1 MITAQDIRE
10 KCFEKARIGGYA
22 MDEVDDFLDE
32 LANDAAASQKEIATL
47 NAKMKYL
54 ADKIREY
61 QGSEE
66 AMNMALVSAQKLA
79 KSIETDAQAKADALI
94 AAAQKEADEL
104 VAAAK
109 AEADRI
115 CGGIEAS
122 RKGEELRY
130 QKAQAAAAEYIQ
142 KVRMLLD
149 REQSFLTSL
158 AEADLSG
165 AIVTPAPSAKK
176 AIAAPA
182 EEVEAEPVEESAEE
196 EVLPAV
202 EEPEAETEAAPEEE
216 ETSPLYPEA
225 AEEEQD
231 YFKAFENAV
240 YQTPESA
247 DADAPEIKF

>member
-79 KSIETDAQAKADALI
+79 KNIEEDARAKAEALV
-94 AAAQKEADEL
+94 ASAQKEADDIL
-104 VAAAK
+104 AAAK
-109 AEADRI
+109 AESDRTI
-115 CGGIEAS
+115 GAIEAN
-122 RKGEELRY
+122 RKAEELRY
-130 QKAQAAAAEYIQ
+130 EKARAAAAEYIQ

-149 REQSFLTSL
+149 HEQTFLTTL
-158 AEADLSG
+158 AEADLTG
-165 AIVTPAPSAKK
+165 AVVTPAPAEKK

-182 EEVEAEPVEESAEE
+182 EAAESETVEE
-196 EVLPAV
+196 EVLPAA
-202 EEPEAETEAAPEEE
+202 EPEAEPEAKPETEEE
-216 ETSPLYPEA
+216 SPLYPD
-225 AEEEQD
+225 AEDEQD
-231 YFKAFENAV
+231 YVKAFENAV
-240 YQTPESA
+240 YQKPEDS
-247 DADAPEIKF
+247 DTDAPEIKF

>member
-79 KSIETDAQAKADALI
+79 KNIEEDARTKAEALV
-94 AAAQKEADEL
+94 ASAQKEADDIL
-104 VAAAK
+104 AAAK
-109 AEADRI
+109 AESDRTI
-115 CGGIEAS
+115 GAIEAN
-122 RKGEELRY
+122 RKAEELRY
-130 QKAQAAAAEYIQ
+130 EKARAAAAEYIQ

-149 REQSFLTSL
+149 REQTFLTTL
-158 AEADLSG
+158 AEADLTG
-165 AIVTPAPSAKK
+165 AVVTPAPAEKK

-182 EEVEAEPVEESAEE
+182 EAAESETVEEK
-196 EVLPAV
+196 VLPAA
-202 EEPEAETEAAPEEE
+202 EPEAEPGAEPETEEE
-216 ETSPLYPEA
+216 SPLYPD
-225 AEEEQD
+225 AEDEQD
-231 YFKAFENAV
+231 YVKAFENAV
-240 YQTPESA
+240 YQKPEDS
-247 DADAPEIKF
+247 DTDAPEIKF

>member
-79 KSIETDAQAKADALI
+79 KNIEEDARAKAEALV
-94 AAAQKEADEL
+94 ASAQKEADDIL
-104 VAAAK
+104 AAAK
-109 AEADRI
+109 AESDRTI
-115 CGGIEAS
+115 GAIEAN
-122 RKGEELRY
+122 RKAEELRY
-130 QKAQAAAAEYIQ
+130 EKARAAAAEYIQ

-149 REQSFLTSL
+149 REQTFLTTL
-158 AEADLSG
+158 AEADLTG
-165 AIVTPAPSAKK
+165 AVVTPAPAEKK

-182 EEVEAEPVEESAEE
+182 EAAESEPVEE
-196 EVLPAV
+196 EVLPAA
-202 EEPEAETEAAPEEE
+202 EPEAEPEAKPETEEE
-216 ETSPLYPEA
+216 SPLYPD
-225 AEEEQD
+225 AEDEQD
-231 YFKAFENAV
+231 YVKAFENAV
-240 YQTPESA
+240 YQKPEDS
-247 DADAPEIKF
+247 DTDAPEIKF

>member
-79 KSIETDAQAKADALI
+79 KNVEEDARAKAEALV
-94 AAAQKEADEL
+94 ASAQKEADDIL
-104 VAAAK
+104 AAAK
-109 AEADRI
+109 AESDRTI
-115 CGGIEAS
+115 GAIEAN
-122 RKGEELRY
+122 RKAEELRY
-130 QKAQAAAAEYIQ
+130 EKARAAAAEYIQ

-149 REQSFLTSL
+149 REQTFLTTL
-158 AEADLSG
+158 AEADLTG
-165 AIVTPAPSAKK
+165 AVVTPAPAEKK

-182 EEVEAEPVEESAEE
+182 EAAESETVEEKVLPAAEPEAGPEAEPETEE
-196 EVLPAV
+196 E
-202 EEPEAETEAAPEEE
+202 
-216 ETSPLYPEA
+216 SPLYPD
-225 AEEEQD
+225 AEDEQD
-231 YFKAFENAV
+231 YVKAFENAV
-240 YQTPESA
+240 YQKPEDS
-247 DADAPEIKF
+247 DTDAPEIKF

>member
-79 KSIETDAQAKADALI
+79 KNIEEDARAKAEALV
-94 AAAQKEADEL
+94 ASAQKEADEI

-109 AEADRI
+109 AESDRTV
-115 CGGIEAS
+115 GEIES
-122 RKGEELRY
+122 KRKAEELRY
-130 QKAQAAAAEYIQ
+130 QKARAAAAEYIQ

-149 REQSFLTSL
+149 REQTFLATL
-158 AEADLSG
+158 ADADLTG
-165 AIVTPAPSAKK
+165 AVVTPAPAAKK
-176 AIAAPA
+176 AVAAPA
-182 EEVEAEPVEESAEE
+182 EEIETAPVEE
-196 EVLPAV
+196 EVLPAA
-202 EEPEAETEAAPEEE
+202 EEPEAEPEVEEE
-216 ETSPLYPEA
+216 ESPLYPDA
-225 AEEEQD
+225 AEDEQD
-231 YFKAFENAV
+231 YVKAFENAV
-240 YQTPESA
+240 YQTPDTA
-247 DADAPEIKF
+247 DEDAPKISF

>member
-79 KSIETDAQAKADALI
+79 KNIEEDARAKAEALV
-94 AAAQKEADEL
+94 ASAQKEADEI

-109 AEADRI
+109 AESDRTI
-115 CGGIEAS
+115 GAIEAN
-122 RKGEELRY
+122 RKAEELRY

-149 REQSFLTSL
+149 REQTFLTTL
-158 AEADLSG
+158 ADADLSG
-165 AIVTPAPSAKK
+165 AVVTPAPAAKK

-182 EEVEAEPVEESAEE
+182 EEAVEAEPEVETAEE
-196 EVLPAV
+196 EVLPA
-202 EEPEAETEAAPEEE
+202 EEPETEPEAEEE
-216 ETSPLYPEA
+216 SPLYPDA
-225 AEEEQD
+225 AEDEQD
-231 YFKAFENAV
+231 YVKAFENAV
-240 YQTPESA
+240 YQTPEVS
-247 DADAPEIKF
+247 DEDAPEIKF

>member
-79 KSIETDAQAKADALI
+79 KNVEEDARAKAEALV
-94 AAAQKEADEL
+94 ASAQKEADDIL
-104 VAAAK
+104 AAAK
-109 AEADRI
+109 AESDRTI
-115 CGGIEAS
+115 GAIEAN
-122 RKGEELRY
+122 RKAEELRY
-130 QKAQAAAAEYIQ
+130 EKARAAAAEYIQ

-149 REQSFLTSL
+149 HEQTFLTTL
-158 AEADLSG
+158 AEADLTG
-165 AIVTPAPSAKK
+165 AVVTPAPAEKK

-182 EEVEAEPVEESAEE
+182 EAAESETVEE
-196 EVLPAV
+196 EVLPAA
-202 EEPEAETEAAPEEE
+202 EPEAEPEAKPETEEE
-216 ETSPLYPEA
+216 SPLYPD
-225 AEEEQD
+225 AEDEQD
-231 YFKAFENAV
+231 YVKAFENAV
-240 YQTPESA
+240 YQKPEDS
-247 DADAPEIKF
+247 DTDAPEIKF

>member
-79 KSIETDAQAKADALI
+79 KNIEEDARAKAEALV
-94 AAAQKEADEL
+94 ASAQKEADDIL
-104 VAAAK
+104 AAAK
-109 AEADRI
+109 AESDRTI
-115 CGGIEAS
+115 GAIEAN
-122 RKGEELRY
+122 RKAEELRY
-130 QKAQAAAAEYIQ
+130 EKARAAAAEYIQ

-149 REQSFLTSL
+149 REQTFLTTL
-158 AEADLSG
+158 AEADLTG
-165 AIVTPAPSAKK
+165 AVVTPAPAEKK

-182 EEVEAEPVEESAEE
+182 EAAESEPVEE
-196 EVLPAV
+196 EVLPAA
-202 EEPEAETEAAPEEE
+202 EPEAEPEAAPETEE
-216 ETSPLYPEA
+216 ESPLYPD
-225 AEEEQD
+225 AEDEQD
-231 YFKAFENAV
+231 YVKAFENAV
-240 YQTPESA
+240 YQKPEDS
-247 DADAPEIKF
+247 DTDAPEIKF

>member
-79 KSIETDAQAKADALI
+79 KNIEEDARAKAEALV
-94 AAAQKEADEL
+94 ASAQKEADEIL
-104 VAAAK
+104 AAAK
-109 AEADRI
+109 AESDSTI
-115 CGGIEAS
+115 GEIETK
-122 RKGEELRY
+122 RKAEEQRY
-130 QKAQAAAAEYIQ
+130 QKAHAAAAEYIQ
-142 KVRMLLD
+142 KVRILLD
-149 REQSFLTSL
+149 REQTFLTTL
-158 AEADLSG
+158 ADADLTG
-165 AIVTPAPSAKK
+165 AVVTPAPAAKK

-182 EEVEAEPVEESAEE
+182 EEIEAEPVEE
-196 EVLPAV
+196 EVLPAA
-202 EEPEAETEAAPEEE
+202 EPEAEPETEPKAEEE
-216 ETSPLYPEA
+216 ESPLYPDA
-225 AEEEQD
+225 AEDEQD
-231 YFKAFENAV
+231 YVKAFENAV
-240 YQTPESA
+240 YQTPDAA
-247 DADAPEIKF
+247 DADAPKIKF

>member
-79 KSIETDAQAKADALI
+79 KNIEEDARAKAEALV
-94 AAAQKEADEL
+94 ASAQKEADEIL
-104 VAAAK
+104 AAAK
-109 AEADRI
+109 AESDRTI
-115 CGGIEAS
+115 GEIETK
-122 RKGEELRY
+122 RKAEELRY
-130 QKAQAAAAEYIQ
+130 QNAHAAAAEYIQ

-149 REQSFLTSL
+149 REQTFLTTLSD
-158 AEADLSG
+158 ADLTG
-165 AIVTPAPSAKK
+165 AVVTPAPAAKN

-182 EEVEAEPVEESAEE
+182 EEVEAEPVEE
-196 EVLPAV
+196 EVLPAA
-202 EEPEAETEAAPEEE
+202 EPEAEPKTEPEAEEE
-216 ETSPLYPEA
+216 ESPLYPDA
-225 AEEEQD
+225 AEDEQD
-231 YFKAFENAV
+231 YVKAFENAV
-240 YQTPESA
+240 YQKPEDA
-247 DADAPEIKF
+247 DADAPKIKF

>member
-79 KSIETDAQAKADALI
+79 KNIQEDARAKAEALV
-94 AAAQKEADEL
+94 ASAQKEADDIL
-104 VAAAK
+104 AAAK
-109 AEADRI
+109 AESDRTI
-115 CGGIEAS
+115 GAIEAN
-122 RKGEELRY
+122 RKAEELRY
-130 QKAQAAAAEYIQ
+130 EKARAAAAEYIQ

-149 REQSFLTSL
+149 REQTFLTTL
-158 AEADLSG
+158 AEADLTG
-165 AIVTPAPSAKK
+165 AVVTPAPAEKK

-182 EEVEAEPVEESAEE
+182 EAAESETVEE
-196 EVLPAV
+196 EVLPAAAP
-202 EEPEAETEAAPEEE
+202 EAEPEAEPETEEE
-216 ETSPLYPEA
+216 SPLYPD
-225 AEEEQD
+225 AEDEQD
-231 YFKAFENAV
+231 YVKAFENAV
-240 YQTPESA
+240 YQKPEDS
-247 DADAPEIKF
+247 DTDAPEIKF

>member
-79 KSIETDAQAKADALI
+79 KNIEEDARAKAEALV
-94 AAAQKEADEL
+94 ASAQKEADDIL
-104 VAAAK
+104 AAAK
-109 AEADRI
+109 AESDRTI
-115 CGGIEAS
+115 GAIEAN
-122 RKGEELRY
+122 RKAEELRY
-130 QKAQAAAAEYIQ
+130 EKARAAAAEYIQ

-149 REQSFLTSL
+149 REQTFLTTL
-158 AEADLSG
+158 TEADLTG
-165 AIVTPAPSAKK
+165 AVVTPAPAEKK

-182 EEVEAEPVEESAEE
+182 EAAESETVEE
-196 EVLPAV
+196 EVLPAA
-202 EEPEAETEAAPEEE
+202 ELEAEPEAEPETEEE
-216 ETSPLYPEA
+216 SPLYPD
-225 AEEEQD
+225 AEDEQD
-231 YFKAFENAV
+231 YVKAFENAV
-240 YQTPESA
+240 YQKPEDS
-247 DADAPEIKF
+247 DTDAPEIKF

>member
-79 KSIETDAQAKADALI
+79 KNIEEDARAKAEALV
-94 AAAQKEADEL
+94 ASAQKEADDIL
-104 VAAAK
+104 AAAK
-109 AEADRI
+109 AESDRTI
-115 CGGIEAS
+115 GAIEAN
-122 RKGEELRY
+122 RKAEELRY
-130 QKAQAAAAEYIQ
+130 EKARAAAAEYIQ

-149 REQSFLTSL
+149 REQTFLTTL
-158 AEADLSG
+158 AEADLTG
-165 AIVTPAPSAKK
+165 AVVTPAPAEKK

-182 EEVEAEPVEESAEE
+182 EAAESETVEE
-196 EVLPAV
+196 EVLPAA
-202 EEPEAETEAAPEEE
+202 EPEAKPEAEPETEEE
-216 ETSPLYPEA
+216 SPLYPD
-225 AEEEQD
+225 AEDEQD
-231 YFKAFENAV
+231 YVKAFENAV
-240 YQTPESA
+240 YQKPEDS
-247 DADAPEIKF
+247 DTDAPEIKF

>member
-79 KSIETDAQAKADALI
+79 KNIEEDARAKAEALV
-94 AAAQKEADEL
+94 ASAQKEADDIL
-104 VAAAK
+104 AAAK
-109 AEADRI
+109 AESDRTI
-115 CGGIEAS
+115 GAIEAN
-122 RKGEELRY
+122 RKAEELRY
-130 QKAQAAAAEYIQ
+130 EKARAAAAEYIQ

-149 REQSFLTSL
+149 REQTFLTTL
-158 AEADLSG
+158 AEADLTG
-165 AIVTPAPSAKK
+165 AVVTPAPAEKK

-182 EEVEAEPVEESAEE
+182 EAAESETVEE
-196 EVLPAV
+196 EVLPAT
-202 EEPEAETEAAPEEE
+202 EPEAEPEAEPETEEE
-216 ETSPLYPEA
+216 SPLYPD
-225 AEEEQD
+225 AEDEQD
-231 YFKAFENAV
+231 YVKAFENAV
-240 YQTPESA
+240 YQKPEDS
-247 DADAPEIKF
+247 DTDAPEIKF

>member
-79 KSIETDAQAKADALI
+79 KNIEEDARAKADALI
-94 AAAQKEADEL
+94 ASAQKEADDIL
-104 VAAAK
+104 AAAK
-109 AEADRI
+109 AESDRTI
-115 CGGIEAS
+115 GAIETN
-122 RKGEELRY
+122 RKAEELRC
-130 QKAQAAAAEYIQ
+130 QKAQAAAGEYIQ

-149 REQSFLTSL
+149 REQAFLSTLES
-158 AEADLSG
+158 ADLTG
-165 AIVTPAPSAKK
+165 AVVTPAPA
-176 AIAAPA
+176 
-182 EEVEAEPVEESAEE
+182 EAEPETEPE
-196 EVLPAV
+196 EVLPV
-202 EEPEAETEAAPEEE
+202 EEPETEPE
-216 ETSPLYPEA
+216 
-225 AEEEQD
+225 AEEESPLFPESAGEKED
-231 YFKAFENAV
+231 YVKAFENAV
-240 YQTPESA
+240 YKKGAEA
-247 DADAPEIKF
+247 DADAPEIRF

>member
-79 KSIETDAQAKADALI
+79 KNIEEDARAKAEALV
-94 AAAQKEADEL
+94 ASAQKEADDIL
-104 VAAAK
+104 AAAK
-109 AEADRI
+109 AESDRTI
-115 CGGIEAS
+115 GSIEAN
-122 RKGEELRY
+122 RKAEELRY
-130 QKAQAAAAEYIQ
+130 EKARAAAAEYIQ

-149 REQSFLTSL
+149 REQTFLTTL
-158 AEADLSG
+158 AEADLTG
-165 AIVTPAPSAKK
+165 AVVTPAPAEKK

-182 EEVEAEPVEESAEE
+182 EAAESETVEE
-196 EVLPAV
+196 EVLPAA
-202 EEPEAETEAAPEEE
+202 EPEAEPEAKPETEEE
-216 ETSPLYPEA
+216 SPLYPD
-225 AEEEQD
+225 AEDEQD
-231 YFKAFENAV
+231 YVKAFENAV
-240 YQTPESA
+240 YQKPEDS
-247 DADAPEIKF
+247 DTDAPEIKF

>member
-79 KSIETDAQAKADALI
+79 KNIEEDARAKAEALV
-94 AAAQKEADEL
+94 ASAQKEADDIL
-104 VAAAK
+104 AAAK
-109 AEADRI
+109 AESDRTI
-115 CGGIEAS
+115 GTIEAN
-122 RKGEELRY
+122 RKAEELRY
-130 QKAQAAAAEYIQ
+130 EKARAAAAEYIQ

-149 REQSFLTSL
+149 REQTFLTTL
-158 AEADLSG
+158 AETDLTG
-165 AIVTPAPSAKK
+165 AVVTPAPAEKK

-182 EEVEAEPVEESAEE
+182 EVAESEPVEE
-196 EVLPAV
+196 EVLPAA
-202 EEPEAETEAAPEEE
+202 EPEAEPEAKPETEEE
-216 ETSPLYPEA
+216 SPLYPD
-225 AEEEQD
+225 AEDEQD
-231 YFKAFENAV
+231 YVKAFENAV
-240 YQTPESA
+240 YQKPEDS
-247 DADAPEIKF
+247 DTDAPEIKF

>member
-79 KSIETDAQAKADALI
+79 KNIEEDARAKAEALV
-94 AAAQKEADEL
+94 ASAQKEADEIL
-104 VAAAK
+104 AAAK
-109 AEADRI
+109 AESDRTI
-115 CGGIEAS
+115 GEIETK
-122 RKGEELRY
+122 RKAEELRY
-130 QKAQAAAAEYIQ
+130 QKAHAAAAEYIQ

-149 REQSFLTSL
+149 REQTFLSTL
-158 AEADLSG
+158 ADADLTG
-165 AIVTPAPSAKK
+165 AVVTPAPAAKK
-176 AIAAPA
+176 AIAAPV
-182 EEVEAEPVEESAEE
+182 EEAEPEVETAEE
-196 EVLPAV
+196 EVLPA
-202 EEPEAETEAAPEEE
+202 EEPEAAPEAEE
-216 ETSPLYPEA
+216 ESPLYPDA
-225 AEEEQD
+225 AEDEQD
-231 YFKAFENAV
+231 YVKAFENAV
-240 YQTPESA
+240 YQTPEAS
-247 DADAPEIKF
+247 DEDAPEIKF

>member
-79 KSIETDAQAKADALI
+79 KNIEEEARAKAEALV
-94 AAAQKEADEL
+94 ASAQKEADDIL
-104 VAAAK
+104 AAAK
-109 AEADRI
+109 AESDRTI
-115 CGGIEAS
+115 GAIEAN
-122 RKGEELRY
+122 RKAEELRY
-130 QKAQAAAAEYIQ
+130 EKARAAAAEYIQ

-149 REQSFLTSL
+149 REQTFLTTL
-158 AEADLSG
+158 AEADLTG
-165 AIVTPAPSAKK
+165 AVVTPAPAEKK

-182 EEVEAEPVEESAEE
+182 EAAESETVEE
-196 EVLPAV
+196 EVLPAA
-202 EEPEAETEAAPEEE
+202 EPEAKPEAEPETEEE
-216 ETSPLYPEA
+216 SPLYPD
-225 AEEEQD
+225 AEDEQD
-231 YFKAFENAV
+231 YVKAFENAV
-240 YQTPESA
+240 YQKPEDS
-247 DADAPEIKF
+247 DTDAPEIKF

>member
-79 KSIETDAQAKADALI
+79 KNIEEDARAKAEALV
-94 AAAQKEADEL
+94 ASAQKEADEI

-109 AEADRI
+109 AESDRTI
-115 CGGIEAS
+115 GAIEAN
-122 RKGEELRY
+122 RKAEELRY

-149 REQSFLTSL
+149 REQTFLTTL
-158 AEADLSG
+158 ADADLSG
-165 AIVTPAPSAKK
+165 AVVTPAPAAKK

-182 EEVEAEPVEESAEE
+182 EEAVEAEPEVETAEE
-196 EVLPAV
+196 EVLPA
-202 EEPEAETEAAPEEE
+202 EEPETEPEAEEE
-216 ETSPLYPEA
+216 SPLYPDA
-225 AEEEQD
+225 AEDEQD
-231 YFKAFENAV
+231 YVKAFENAV
-240 YQTPESA
+240 YQTPEAS
-247 DADAPEIKF
+247 DEDAPEIKF

>member
-79 KSIETDAQAKADALI
+79 KNIEEDARAKAEALV
-94 AAAQKEADEL
+94 ASAQKEADDIL
-104 VAAAK
+104 AAAK
-109 AEADRI
+109 AESDRTI
-115 CGGIEAS
+115 GAIEAN
-122 RKGEELRY
+122 RKAEELRY
-130 QKAQAAAAEYIQ
+130 EKARAAAAEYIQ

-149 REQSFLTSL
+149 REQTFLTTL
-158 AEADLSG
+158 AEADLTG
-165 AIVTPAPSAKK
+165 AVVTPAPAEKK

-182 EEVEAEPVEESAEE
+182 EAAESETVEE
-196 EVLPAV
+196 EVLPAA
-202 EEPEAETEAAPEEE
+202 EPETEPEAEPETEEE
-216 ETSPLYPEA
+216 SPLYPD
-225 AEEEQD
+225 AEDEQD
-231 YFKAFENAV
+231 YVKAFENAV
-240 YQTPESA
+240 YQKPEDS
-247 DADAPEIKF
+247 DTDAPEIKF

>member
-79 KSIETDAQAKADALI
+79 KNIEEDARAKAEALV
-94 AAAQKEADEL
+94 ASAQKEADDIL
-104 VAAAK
+104 AAAK
-109 AEADRI
+109 AESDRTI
-115 CGGIEAS
+115 GAIEAN
-122 RKGEELRY
+122 RKAEELRY
-130 QKAQAAAAEYIQ
+130 EKARAAAAEYIQ

-149 REQSFLTSL
+149 REQTFLTTL
-158 AEADLSG
+158 AEADLTG
-165 AIVTPAPSAKK
+165 AVVTPAPAEKK

-182 EEVEAEPVEESAEE
+182 EAAESEPVEE
-196 EVLPAV
+196 EVLPAA
-202 EEPEAETEAAPEEE
+202 EPEAEPEAAPETEE
-216 ETSPLYPEA
+216 ESPLYPD
-225 AEEEQD
+225 AEDEQD
-231 YFKAFENAV
+231 YVKAFENAV
-240 YQTPESA
+240 YQKPEDP

>member
-79 KSIETDAQAKADALI
+79 KNIEEDARAKAEALV
-94 AAAQKEADEL
+94 ASAQKEADDIL
-104 VAAAK
+104 AAAK
-109 AEADRI
+109 AESDRTI
-115 CGGIEAS
+115 GAIEAN
-122 RKGEELRY
+122 RKAEELRY
-130 QKAQAAAAEYIQ
+130 EKARAAAAEYIQ

-149 REQSFLTSL
+149 REQTFLTTL
-158 AEADLSG
+158 AETDLTG
-165 AIVTPAPSAKK
+165 AVVTPAPAEKK

-182 EEVEAEPVEESAEE
+182 EAAESETVEE
-196 EVLPAV
+196 EVLPAA
-202 EEPEAETEAAPEEE
+202 EPEAEPEAKPETEEE
-216 ETSPLYPEA
+216 SPLYPD
-225 AEEEQD
+225 AEDEQD
-231 YFKAFENAV
+231 YVKAFENAV
-240 YQTPESA
+240 YQKPEDS
-247 DADAPEIKF
+247 DTDAPEIKF

>member
-79 KSIETDAQAKADALI
+79 KNVEEDARAKAEALV
-94 AAAQKEADEL
+94 ASAQKEADEI

-109 AEADRI
+109 AESDRTI
-115 CGGIEAS
+115 GAIEAN
-122 RKGEELRY
+122 RKAEELRY

-149 REQSFLTSL
+149 REQTFLSTL
-158 AEADLSG
+158 ADADLSG
-165 AIVTPAPSAKK
+165 AVVTPAPAAKK

-182 EEVEAEPVEESAEE
+182 AEAVEAEPEVETAEE
-196 EVLPAV
+196 EVLPA
-202 EEPEAETEAAPEEE
+202 EEPETEPEAEEE
-216 ETSPLYPEA
+216 SPLYPDA
-225 AEEEQD
+225 AEDEQD
-231 YFKAFENAV
+231 YVKAFENAV
-240 YQTPESA
+240 YQTPEAS
-247 DADAPEIKF
+247 DEDAPEIKF

>member
-79 KSIETDAQAKADALI
+79 KNIEEDARAKAEALV
-94 AAAQKEADEL
+94 ASAQKEADEI

-109 AEADRI
+109 AESDRTV
-115 CGGIEAS
+115 GEIES
-122 RKGEELRY
+122 KRKAEELRY
-130 QKAQAAAAEYIQ
+130 QKARAAAAEYIQ

-149 REQSFLTSL
+149 REQTCL
-158 AEADLSG
+158 ATLADADLTG
-165 AIVTPAPSAKK
+165 AVVTPAPAAKK

-182 EEVEAEPVEESAEE
+182 EEVETAPVEE
-196 EVLPAV
+196 EVLPAA
-202 EEPEAETEAAPEEE
+202 EEPEAEPEAEEE
-216 ETSPLYPEA
+216 ESPLYPDA
-225 AEEEQD
+225 AEDEQD
-231 YFKAFENAV
+231 YVKAFENAV
-240 YQTPESA
+240 YQTPDTA
-247 DADAPEIKF
+247 DEDAPKISF

>member
-79 KSIETDAQAKADALI
+79 KNIEEDARAKAEALV
-94 AAAQKEADEL
+94 ASAQKEADDIL
-104 VAAAK
+104 AAAK
-109 AEADRI
+109 AESDRTI
-115 CGGIEAS
+115 GAIEAN
-122 RKGEELRY
+122 RKAEELRY
-130 QKAQAAAAEYIQ
+130 EKARAAAAEYIQ

-149 REQSFLTSL
+149 REQTFLTTL
-158 AEADLSG
+158 AEADLTG
-165 AIVTPAPSAKK
+165 AVVTPAPAEKK

-182 EEVEAEPVEESAEE
+182 EAAESEPVEE
-196 EVLPAV
+196 EVLPAA
-202 EEPEAETEAAPEEE
+202 EPEAEPEAAPETEE
-216 ETSPLYPEA
+216 ESPLYPD
-225 AEEEQD
+225 AEDEQD
-231 YFKAFENAV
+231 YVKAFENAV
-240 YQTPESA
+240 YQKPEDS

>member
-79 KSIETDAQAKADALI
+79 KNIEEDARAKAEALV
-94 AAAQKEADEL
+94 ASAQKEADDIL
-104 VAAAK
+104 AAAK
-109 AEADRI
+109 AESDRTI
-115 CGGIEAS
+115 GAIEAN
-122 RKGEELRY
+122 RKAEELRY
-130 QKAQAAAAEYIQ
+130 EKARAAAAEYIQ

-149 REQSFLTSL
+149 REQTFLTTL
-158 AEADLSG
+158 AEADLTG
-165 AIVTPAPSAKK
+165 AVVTPAPAEKK

-182 EEVEAEPVEESAEE
+182 EAAESEPVEE
-196 EVLPAV
+196 EVLPAAPA
-202 EEPEAETEAAPEEE
+202 EAEPEAEPETEEE
-216 ETSPLYPEA
+216 SPLYPD
-225 AEEEQD
+225 AEDEQD
-231 YFKAFENAV
+231 YVKAFENAV
-240 YQTPESA
+240 YQKPEDS
-247 DADAPEIKF
+247 DTDAPEIKF

>member
-79 KSIETDAQAKADALI
+79 KNIEEDARAKAEALV
-94 AAAQKEADEL
+94 ASAQKEADEI

-109 AEADRI
+109 AESDRTV
-115 CGGIEAS
+115 GEIES
-122 RKGEELRY
+122 KRKAEELRY
-130 QKAQAAAAEYIQ
+130 QKARAAAAEYIQ

-149 REQSFLTSL
+149 REQTFLATL
-158 AEADLSG
+158 ADADLTG
-165 AIVTPAPSAKK
+165 AVVTPAPAAKK

-182 EEVEAEPVEESAEE
+182 EEVEAAPV
-196 EVLPAV
+196 
-202 EEPEAETEAAPEEE
+202 
-216 ETSPLYPEA
+216 
-225 AEEEQD
+225 
-231 YFKAFENAV
+231 
-240 YQTPESA
+240 
-247 DADAPEIKF
+247 

>member
-79 KSIETDAQAKADALI
+79 KNIEEDARAKAEALV
-94 AAAQKEADEL
+94 ASAQKEADEI
-104 VAAAK
+104 VASAK
-109 AEADRI
+109 AESDRTI
-115 CGGIEAS
+115 GAIEAN
-122 RKGEELRY
+122 RKAEELRY

-149 REQSFLTSL
+149 REQTFLSTL
-158 AEADLSG
+158 ADADLTG
-165 AIVTPAPSAKK
+165 AVVTPAPAAKK

-182 EEVEAEPVEESAEE
+182 EEAVEAEPEVETAEE
-196 EVLPAV
+196 EVLPA
-202 EEPEAETEAAPEEE
+202 EEPETEPEAEEE
-216 ETSPLYPEA
+216 SPLYPDA
-225 AEEEQD
+225 AEDEQD
-231 YFKAFENAV
+231 YVKAFENAV
-240 YQTPESA
+240 YQTPEAS
-247 DADAPEIKF
+247 DEDAPEIKF

>member
-79 KSIETDAQAKADALI
+79 KNIEEDARAKAEALV
-94 AAAQKEADEL
+94 ASAQKEADEIL
-104 VAAAK
+104 AAAK
-109 AEADRI
+109 AESDRTI
-115 CGGIEAS
+115 GAIEAN
-122 RKGEELRY
+122 RKAEELRY
-130 QKAQAAAAEYIQ
+130 EKARSAAAEYIQ

-149 REQSFLTSL
+149 REQTFLTTLS
-158 AEADLSG
+158 EADLTG
-165 AIVTPAPSAKK
+165 AVVTPAPAEKK
-176 AIAAPA
+176 AIAAPVEEA
-182 EEVEAEPVEESAEE
+182 ESEPVEEEI
-196 EVLPAV
+196 LPAA
-202 EEPEAETEAAPEEE
+202 EEPEAEPETEEE
-216 ETSPLYPEA
+216 ESPLYPD
-225 AEEEQD
+225 AEDEQD
-231 YFKAFENAV
+231 YVKAFENAV
-240 YQTPESA
+240 YQKPEDS
-247 DADAPEIKF
+247 DEDAPVIKF

>member
-79 KSIETDAQAKADALI
+79 KNIEEDARAKAEALV
-94 AAAQKEADEL
+94 ASAQKEADDIL
-104 VAAAK
+104 AAAK
-109 AEADRI
+109 AESDRTI
-115 CGGIEAS
+115 GAIEAN
-122 RKGEELRY
+122 RKAEELRY
-130 QKAQAAAAEYIQ
+130 EKARAAAAEYIQ

-149 REQSFLTSL
+149 REQTFLTTL
-158 AEADLSG
+158 AEADLTG
-165 AIVTPAPSAKK
+165 AVVTPAPAEKK

-182 EEVEAEPVEESAEE
+182 EAAESETVEE
-196 EVLPAV
+196 EVLPAA
-202 EEPEAETEAAPEEE
+202 EPEAEPAAEPETEEE
-216 ETSPLYPEA
+216 SPLYPD
-225 AEEEQD
+225 AEDEQD
-231 YFKAFENAV
+231 YVKAFENAV
-240 YQTPESA
+240 YQKPEDS
-247 DADAPEIKF
+247 DTDAPEIKF

>member
-79 KSIETDAQAKADALI
+79 KNIEEDARAKAEALV
-94 AAAQKEADEL
+94 ASAQKEADEI

-109 AEADRI
+109 AESDRTI
-115 CGGIEAS
+115 GAIEAN
-122 RKGEELRY
+122 RKAEELRY

-149 REQSFLTSL
+149 REQTFLTTL
-158 AEADLSG
+158 ADADLSG
-165 AIVTPAPSAKK
+165 AVVTPAPAAKK

-182 EEVEAEPVEESAEE
+182 EEAVEAEPEVETAEE
-196 EVLPAV
+196 EVLPA
-202 EEPEAETEAAPEEE
+202 EEPETEPEAEEE
-216 ETSPLYPEA
+216 SPLYPDA
-225 AEEEQD
+225 AEDEQD
-231 YFKAFENAV
+231 YVKAFENAV
-240 YQTPESA
+240 YQKPEDS
-247 DADAPEIKF
+247 DTDAPEIKF

>member
-54 ADKIREY
+54 ADKIRED

-79 KSIETDAQAKADALI
+79 KNIEEDARAKAEALV
-94 AAAQKEADEL
+94 ASAQKEADDIL
-104 VAAAK
+104 AAAK
-109 AEADRI
+109 AESDRTI
-115 CGGIEAS
+115 GAIEAN
-122 RKGEELRY
+122 RKAEELRY
-130 QKAQAAAAEYIQ
+130 EKARAAAAEYIQ

-149 REQSFLTSL
+149 REQTFLTTL
-158 AEADLSG
+158 AEADLTG
-165 AIVTPAPSAKK
+165 AVVTPAPAEKK

-182 EEVEAEPVEESAEE
+182 EAAESETVEE
-196 EVLPAV
+196 EVLPAA
-202 EEPEAETEAAPEEE
+202 EPEAEPEAKPETEEE
-216 ETSPLYPEA
+216 SPLYPD
-225 AEEEQD
+225 AEDEQD
-231 YFKAFENAV
+231 YIKAFENAV
-240 YQTPESA
+240 YQKPEDS
-247 DADAPEIKF
+247 DTDAPEIKF

>member
-79 KSIETDAQAKADALI
+79 KNIEEDARAKAEALV
-94 AAAQKEADEL
+94 ASAQKEADDIL
-104 VAAAK
+104 AAAK
-109 AEADRI
+109 AESDRTI
-115 CGGIEAS
+115 GAIEAN
-122 RKGEELRY
+122 RKAEELRCE
-130 QKAQAAAAEYIQ
+130 KARAAAAEYIQ

-149 REQSFLTSL
+149 REQTFLTTL
-158 AEADLSG
+158 AGADLTG
-165 AIVTPAPSAKK
+165 AVVTPAPAEKK

-182 EEVEAEPVEESAEE
+182 EAAESETVEE
-196 EVLPAV
+196 EVLPAA
-202 EEPEAETEAAPEEE
+202 EPEAKPEAEPETEEE
-216 ETSPLYPEA
+216 SPLYPD
-225 AEEEQD
+225 AEDEQD
-231 YFKAFENAV
+231 YVKAFENAV
-240 YQTPESA
+240 YQKPEDS
-247 DADAPEIKF
+247 DTDAPEIKF

>member
-79 KSIETDAQAKADALI
+79 KNIEEDARAKAEALVTS
-94 AAAQKEADEL
+94 AQKEADEI

-109 AEADRI
+109 AESDRTI
-115 CGGIEAS
+115 GAIEAN
-122 RKGEELRY
+122 RKAEELRY

-149 REQSFLTSL
+149 REQTFLSTL
-158 AEADLSG
+158 ADADLTG
-165 AIVTPAPSAKK
+165 AVVTPAPAAKK

-182 EEVEAEPVEESAEE
+182 EEAVEAEPEVETAEE
-196 EVLPAV
+196 EVLPA
-202 EEPEAETEAAPEEE
+202 EEPETEPEAEEE
-216 ETSPLYPEA
+216 SPLYPDA
-225 AEEEQD
+225 AEDEQD
-231 YFKAFENAV
+231 YVKAFENAV
-240 YQTPESA
+240 YQTPEVS
-247 DADAPEIKF
+247 DEDAPEIKF